1 MTPTLRE
8 EAGACG
14 KVILTGE
21 HAVVYGYPA
30 LAIGLPDSLRLRATA
45 LPDRLAPIELSIPNW
60 DLDLTLHPDLDHD
73 VARATLDVLSFCDG
87 PVTGWRIEGDAE
99 LPARAGLGSS
109 ACLSVALARLVL
121 GPDAPTPDVVAA
133 SMAGERVFHGNPSG
147 IDSEVAARGGLVRYV
162 RGQSLESIPL
172 PHRLRLLIIPSGR
185 SRSTGDQVAKVRGRL
200 DRLPNL
206 QRPVLGLMGT
216 ATAEAIEAIKLN
228 DTNRL
233 GEILT
238 MTHGLLVAAGVSSP
252 ILDELCYVAR
262 EHGALGAKLTG
273 AGGGGCILAL
283 PPDPETPLLDHLRGR
298 GLSPLLVDLVP

>member
-1 MTPTLRE
+1 VSLDLHA
-8 EAGACG
+8 EASACG

-30 LAIGLPDSLRLRATA
+30 LAIGLPDSLRLRATP
-45 LPDRLAPIELSIPNW
+45 LPDRLAPIELSIPAW
-60 DLDLTLHPDLDHD
+60 DLDLTLAPGLDHE
-73 VARATLDVLSFCDG
+73 VARATLDVLSLCDG
-87 PVTGWRIEGDAE
+87 PVTGWRIEGE
-99 LPARAGLGSS
+99 TNLPARAGLGSS
-109 ACLSVALARLVL
+109 ACLCVALARLAL
-121 GPDAPTPDVVAA
+121 GADADTQAVVAA

-147 IDSEVAARGGLVRYV
+147 IDSEVAARGGLLRYI

-172 PHRLRLLIIPSGR
+172 PHRLRVVIVPSGA

-206 QRPVLGLMGT
+206 QRPVLALMGT

-228 DTNRL
+228 NMSIL

-252 ILDELCYVAR
+252 ILDELCSVAR
-262 EHGALGAKLTG
+262 EHGARGAKLTG

-283 PPDPETPLLDHLRGR
+283 PPDPETPLLHTLRAR
-298 GLSPLLVDLVP
+298 GLSPLTVDVVP